1 MCMGGGA
8 PSVPAVEEQIDPPT
22 KADPAVQKS
31 REDEKKRAAA
41 LRGDR
46 ATILT
51 SGAGLL
57 TTANTQK
64 ANVLGA

>member
-1 MCMGGGA
+1 MCLGGGA
-8 PSVPAVEEQIDPPT
+8 PSVPKVEEPKEPPRR
-22 KADPAVQKS
+22 ADEAVQRA

-57 TTANTQK
+57 SAANTQK
-64 ANVLGA
+64 ANVLGG